1 MRRHCGAC
9 RRGRRHASSCR
20 LEDLALADNLTRRGA
35 LATFVGLAA
44 AALAACN
51 APQSAQPPTGAAAP
65 KTKIAAITVKSSDLA
80 ASSGDEI
87 AAWVQTALPAELAR
101 SFAPDMA
108 PGDPDAATL
117 HVQISSVTLATVGG
131 AAGAIDGI
139 RGEATLSGGGT
150 PISVELVATTTYF
163 ASPGDRTLQEA
174 ARRQRVNALLRAFA
188 DWLPRKFDL

>member
-1 MRRHCGAC
+1 
-9 RRGRRHASSCR
+9 
-20 LEDLALADNLTRRGA
+20 
-35 LATFVGLAA
+35 
-44 AALAACN
+44 
-51 APQSAQPPTGAAAP
+51 
-65 KTKIAAITVKSSDLA
+65 
-80 ASSGDEI
+80 
-87 AAWVQTALPAELAR
+87 
-101 SFAPDMA
+101 MA

>member
-1 MRRHCGAC
+1 M
-9 RRGRRHASSCR
+9 
-20 LEDLALADNLTRRGA
+20 LADNLTRRGA
-35 LATFVGLAA
+35 LATLVGLAA

-51 APQSAQPPTGAAAP
+51 APQPAQPPTGAAAP
-65 KTKIAAITVKSSDLA
+65 KAKIATITVESSDLA

-101 SFAPDMA
+101 SFAPEMA
-108 PGDPDAATL
+108 PSDPDAATL
-117 HVQISSVTLATVGG
+117 HVQISSVTLGTVGG

-150 PISVELVATTTYF
+150 PISAELVATTTYF
-163 ASPGDRTLQEA
+163 ASPGDRTLPEA